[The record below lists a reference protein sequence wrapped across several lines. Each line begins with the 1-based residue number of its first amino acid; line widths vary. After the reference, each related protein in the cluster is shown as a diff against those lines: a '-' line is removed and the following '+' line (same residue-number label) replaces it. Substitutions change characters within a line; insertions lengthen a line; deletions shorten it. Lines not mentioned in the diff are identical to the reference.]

1 MYSPSQTEEILDVH
15 DAVTTTSSG
24 VGPQR
29 ENDDGDTV
37 IVIMSGLLEKAC
49 RVTGETDGLH
59 VKESAALP
67 ENGPDALNLIMRG
80 LILQETGKF
89 ELFAYAK

>member
-1 MYSPSQTEEILDVH
+1 MH

>member
-1 MYSPSQTEEILDVH
+1 MYSPSQTAEILDIH
-15 DAVTTTSSG
+15 DAVTTTLSA

-37 IVIMSGLLEKAC
+37 IEIMSGALEKAC

-59 VKESAALP
+59 VKESDALP
-67 ENGPDALNLIMRG
+67 ENGPDVLNLIMSG
-80 LILQETGKF
+80 FTLQATGNDLAA
-89 ELFAYAK
+89 EAE

>member
-1 MYSPSQTEEILDVH
+1 MYSPSQTEEILDMH

-37 IVIMSGLLEKAC
+37 IEIMSGALEKAC
-49 RVTGETDGLH
+49 RVTGETDGLQ
-59 VKESAALP
+59 VKESGALP
-67 ENGPDALNLIMRG
+67 ENEPDALNLIMRG
-80 LILQETGKF
+80 FTLQATGND
-89 ELFAYAK
+89 FAAEAEK

>member
-1 MYSPSQTEEILDVH
+1 VYSPSQTEEIAAVH

-37 IVIMSGLLEKAC
+37 IEIMSGALEKAC
-49 RVTGETDGLH
+49 RVTGETGGLH
-59 VKESAALP
+59 VKESGALP
-67 ENGPDALNLIMRG
+67 ENPSDALNLIMRG
-80 LILQETGKF
+80 FTPQATGNDLAA
-89 ELFAYAK
+89 EAE